1 MTSRSHRS
9 EPVTTAASERRPLT
23 SDAVVDAAWRLVEEY
38 GADALTMRRLADE
51 VGAAVTAI
59 YWHVGNRDALLD
71 LLVDRIV
78 DAMGHIRASGRTP
91 EARIASLARSLRRKL
106 LARPH
111 LIGLAH
117 ERSRTAALFQ
127 PVQAALARELASL
140 GLHGNDAA
148 LAIRVIQCHVVASV
162 VLERT
167 ASRGPTHETT
177 DAGLWP
183 ENQAD
188 PELVRGLATVPDFD
202 EVFDY
207 GLRALLA
214 TLPDSSRPLNSR

>member
-1 MTSRSHRS
+1 VTS
-9 EPVTTAASERRPLT
+9 AASERRPLT
-23 SDAVVDAAWRLVEEY
+23 SDAVVDAAWRLVEQY

-78 DAMGHIRASGRTP
+78 DDMGHIRASGRTP
-91 EARIASLARSLRRKL
+91 KTRIASLARTLRKKL

-117 ERSRTAALFQ
+117 ERSRTNALFQ
-127 PVQAALARELASL
+127 PVQAALARELAAL
-140 GLHGNDAA
+140 GVHGSQAA
-148 LAIRVIQCHVVASV
+148 LVIRVLQSHVVATV

-167 ASRGPTHETT
+167 AGRGPVHETT
-177 DAGLWP
+177 DVTLWP
-183 ENQAD
+183 ENQSD
-188 PELVRGLATVPDFD
+188 PELVAGLATAPDFD

-207 GLRALLA
+207 GLRALLD
-214 TLPDSSRPLNSR
+214 TLP

>member
-1 MTSRSHRS
+1 MS
-9 EPVTTAASERRPLT
+9 TAASERRPIT
-23 SDAVVDAAWRLVEEY
+23 KDAVVDAAWRLIEES

-71 LLVDRIV
+71 ELVDRLV
-78 DAMGHIRASGRTP
+78 DDMGHLRATGRTP
-91 EARIASLARSLRRKL
+91 KARIASLAKSLRKKL

-117 ERSRTAALFQ
+117 ERSRTNALFQ
-127 PVQAALARELASL
+127 PVQAALAKELAAL
-140 GLHGNDAA
+140 GVSGAHAA
-148 LAIRVIQCHVVASV
+148 LVIRVLQSHVVATV

-167 ASRGPTHETT
+167 AGRGPVHETT
-177 DAGLWP
+177 DVALWP
-183 ENQAD
+183 ENQDD
-188 PELVRGLATVPDFD
+188 PELVAGLARPPDFD

-214 TLPDSSRPLNSR
+214 TLP

>member
-1 MTSRSHRS
+1 MS
-9 EPVTTAASERRPLT
+9 TAPAERRPLT
-23 SDAVVDAAWRLVEEY
+23 SDAVVDAAWRLVEEH

-78 DAMGHIRASGRTP
+78 DDMGHIRASGRTP
-91 EARIASLARSLRRKL
+91 KARIASLARSLRRKL

-117 ERSRTAALFQ
+117 ERSKTNALFQ
-127 PVQAALARELASL
+127 PVQAALAKELAAL
-140 GLHGNDAA
+140 GVHGAEAA
-148 LAIRVIQCHVVASV
+148 LAIRVLQSHVVANV

-167 ASRGPTHETT
+167 ASRGPVHETT
-177 DAGLWP
+177 DVTLWP
-183 ENQAD
+183 ENQDD
-188 PELVRGLATVPDFD
+188 PDLVAGLAQLPDFD

-214 TLPDSSRPLNSR
+214 TLP

>member
-1 MTSRSHRS
+1 MS
-9 EPVTTAASERRPLT
+9 TAASERRPLT

-78 DAMGHIRASGRTP
+78 DDMGHIRSSGRTP
-91 EARIASLARSLRRKL
+91 KTRIASLARSLRKKL

-117 ERSRTAALFQ
+117 ERARTPALFQ
-127 PVQAALARELASL
+127 PVQAALARELAAMHIR
-140 GLHGNDAA
+140 GADAA
-148 LAIRVIQCHVVASV
+148 LVIRGLQTHVIASV

-167 ASRGPTHETT
+167 SSRGPVRQTT
-177 DAGLWP
+177 EATLWSDHP
-183 ENQAD
+183 ED
-188 PELVRGLATVPDFD
+188 PELVRALATELDWD
-202 EVFDY
+202 EVFEY
-207 GLRALLA
+207 GLNALLGS
-214 TLPDSSRPLNSR
+214 LP

>member
-1 MTSRSHRS
+1 MS
-9 EPVTTAASERRPLT
+9 TAASERRPLT

-78 DAMGHIRASGRTP
+78 DDMGHIRPNGRAPKT
-91 EARIASLARSLRRKL
+91 RIASLARSLRKKL
-106 LARPH
+106 LERPH

-117 ERSRTAALFQ
+117 ERSKTAALFQ
-127 PVQAALARELASL
+127 PVQAALARELAAL
-140 GLHGNDAA
+140 GVHGTEAA
-148 LAIRVIQCHVVASV
+148 LAIRVLQCHVVAAV

-177 DAGLWP
+177 DVALWP
-183 ENQAD
+183 ENQDD
-188 PELVRGLATVPDFD
+188 PDLVSGLATAPDFD
-202 EVFDY
+202 EVFEY

-214 TLPDSSRPLNSR
+214 TLPEMAER

>member
-1 MTSRSHRS
+1 
-9 EPVTTAASERRPLT
+9 
-23 SDAVVDAAWRLVEEY
+23 
-38 GADALTMRRLADE
+38 MRRLADE

-71 LLVDRIV
+71 LLVDRII
-78 DAMGHIRASGRTP
+78 DDMGHVRATGRSP
-91 EARIASLARSLRRKL
+91 KARIASLAKSLRRKL

-127 PVQAALARELASL
+127 PVQAALARELHAM
-140 GLHGNDAA
+140 GVHGADAA
-148 LAIRVIQCHVVASV
+148 LAIRVLQCHVVASV
-162 VLERT
+162 VLQRT
-167 ASRGPTHETT
+167 TSRGHTLQSTEIT
-177 DAGLWP
+177 LWP
-183 ENQAD
+183 ENLDD
-188 PELVRGLATVPDFD
+188 PELVGKLATEVDFG

-214 TLPDSSRPLNSR
+214 TLD

>member
-1 MTSRSHRS
+1 VS
-9 EPVTTAASERRPLT
+9 TAASERRAPLT
-23 SDAVVDAAWRLVEEY
+23 SDAVVDAAWRLVEQY

-78 DAMGHIRASGRTP
+78 DDMGHIRPTGRTP
-91 EARIASLARSLRRKL
+91 KARIASLARSLRRKL
-106 LARPH
+106 LERPH

-117 ERSRTAALFQ
+117 ERSKTNALFQ
-127 PVQAALARELASL
+127 PVQAALAKELAAL
-140 GLHGNDAA
+140 EVHGARAA
-148 LAIRVIQCHVVASV
+148 LIIRVLQSHVVATV

-167 ASRGPTHETT
+167 ASRGPVHETT
-177 DAGLWP
+177 DVALWP
-183 ENQAD
+183 ENQDD
-188 PELVRGLATVPDFD
+188 PDLVAGLATQPDFD

-214 TLPDSSRPLNSR
+214 TLP

>member
-1 MTSRSHRS
+1 MTPQRLRSGPVRRKS
-9 EPVTTAASERRPLT
+9 VDTGSPVTTSPSRRSDALSTATSERRPLT
-23 SDAVVDAAWRLVEEY
+23 SGAVVDAAWRLVEEY

-71 LLVDRIV
+71 LLVDRII
-78 DAMGHIRASGRTP
+78 DDMGHVRATGRSP
-91 EARIASLARSLRRKL
+91 KARIASLARSLRRKL

-127 PVQAALARELASL
+127 PVQAALARELAAI

-148 LAIRVIQCHVVASV
+148 LAIRVIQCQVV
-162 VLERT
+162 
-167 ASRGPTHETT
+167 
-177 DAGLWP
+177 
-183 ENQAD
+183 
-188 PELVRGLATVPDFD
+188 
-202 EVFDY
+202 
-207 GLRALLA
+207 
-214 TLPDSSRPLNSR
+214 